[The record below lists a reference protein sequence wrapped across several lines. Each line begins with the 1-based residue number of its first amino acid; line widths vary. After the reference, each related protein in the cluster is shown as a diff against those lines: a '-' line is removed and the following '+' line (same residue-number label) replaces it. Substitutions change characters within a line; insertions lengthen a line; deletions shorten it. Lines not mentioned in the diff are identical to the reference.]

1 MQTVR
6 KRKRL
11 RRRRGM
17 SMVELIGVMIVI
29 AILATVAGLSISRN
43 VKRSNREAVVNE
55 LQIYSTSL
63 SDAYYDLGAPKIDPT
78 ATDAEN
84 AFKRWAGQV
93 QEGYL
98 SVQFDWTT
106 LEATDNG
113 FKVDGATPLDVYEQP
128 YHFWFV
134 TSPDLMPYAMVASGG
149 EDGIVDFAGYASKN
163 YADDIVLVV
172 RPRT

>member
-1 MQTVR
+1 M
-6 KRKRL
+6 KRRS
-11 RRRRGM
+11 GM

-29 AILATVAGLSISRN
+29 AILITVAGFSISRN

-63 SDAYYDLGAPKIDPT
+63 SDAYYDLGAPKINPT
-78 ATDAEN
+78 ESGSET

-98 SVQFDWTT
+98 AVQFDWDT

-113 FKVDGATPLDVYEQP
+113 FKVDSSSPTDVYEQP

-134 TSPDLMPYAMVASGG
+134 TAPELMPYAMVASGG
-149 EDGIVDFAGYASKN
+149 EDGIVNFAGYATKN
-163 YADDIVLVV
+163 YEDDIVLVV